1 MRVASKSVFALLA
14 VLFGATASVALFP
27 PGSTK
32 VVEGVVAGPFQP
44 IGGPAYSTTL
54 TIHGDSKSCRSCSRL
69 KLFEDGKLLGQPHSP
84 LEEIRKTGS
93 GTYSHWL
100 YSLRFAA
107 SDNTDPRTNGRH
119 YRFRSEVLRAP
130 PWVPLAS
137 VIVAGLAALGLLTVL
152 ADGSNAFRARRLI
165 LGGVGLAGAVMI
177 VEAMCYAL
185 LRSDLAL
192 AEGQHRR
199 LYQWMT
205 GDAGAS
211 NTHSDSELDGLAGT
225 GVSSNFAPHPL
236 MNFVLNPDAT
246 YMGVAQFDK
255 QYLIRRTE
263 PLRPREVVRWRA
275 LVLGGSTTFNEG
287 VRLERDTW
295 VRRLEVHI
303 REANGDQ
310 FDVVNGGVGGYALV
324 DNLLHYTLLL
334 RELKPD
340 LVILFT
346 GINDVHGRLLGDTS
360 LDYRGT
366 RRPWAGG
373 EAEWV
378 RHLKPFFATS
388 AARYIAWRRI
398 KAGQIGHIY
407 SLVMWDYPP
416 LATWED
422 ALRRHGP
429 ERYRSYLEFAI
440 KLFQAQGHQV
450 LVLPQVWKPR
460 ANSETDRV
468 FGIGVDEHNLI
479 NADAARKF
487 GVGYGDTLLAPK
499 LFEQADMYDN
509 CHFNVAGNK
518 KMAAAVHELLRRSG
532 IVN

>member
-1 MRVASKSVFALLA
+1 MPVASKSVLALLA
-14 VLFGATASVALFP
+14 VFFGATASLALFP

-32 VVEGVVAGPFQP
+32 IVEGVVAGPIEP
-44 IGGPAYSTTL
+44 VGGSAYSSTL
-54 TIHGDSKSCRSCSRL
+54 TIHGDGNSCRSCSRL
-69 KLFEDGKLLGQPHSP
+69 KLYEDGKQLGQPHSS

-93 GTYSHWL
+93 GAYSHWR

-119 YRFRSEVLRAP
+119 YRYRSEVLRAP

-137 VIVAGLAALGLLTVL
+137 LIVASVAAFGLLTVL
-152 ADGSNAFRARRLI
+152 ADGAVGGLI
-165 LGGVGLAGAVMI
+165 LGGVWLAGAVLI
-177 VEAMCYAL
+177 VEVMCYVL
-185 LRSDLAL
+185 LQSDMAL
-192 AEGQHRR
+192 AEGQRRR

-205 GDAGAS
+205 GDVGPS
-211 NTHSDSELDGLAGT
+211 NTRSNSERDGMGGT
-225 GVSSNFAPHPL
+225 GLSSNFAPHAF

-246 YMGVAQFDK
+246 YMGIAQFDK

-263 PLRPREVVRWRA
+263 PLRPREYVRWRA

-287 VRLERDTW
+287 IRHERDTW
-295 VRRLEVHI
+295 VHQLEARI

-310 FDVVNGGVGGYALV
+310 FDVINGGVGGYALV

-346 GINDVHGRLLGDTS
+346 GVNDVHARLFGDTS
-360 LDYRGT
+360 LDYRAT
-366 RRPWAGG
+366 RRRWAGG

-378 RHLKPFFATS
+378 QRLRPFFATS
-388 AARYIAWRRI
+388 TARYIAWRRVN
-398 KAGQIGHIY
+398 QFGHIY
-407 SLVMWDYPP
+407 SMVMWSYPP
-416 LATWED
+416 PSTWQD

-429 ERYRSYLEFAI
+429 ETYRSYLEHTI

-460 ANSETDRV
+460 ANNEFDRV
-468 FGIGVDEHNLI
+468 FGIGVDEHNLV

-487 GVGYGDTLLAPK
+487 ELMFGDTLLAAN
-499 LFEQADMYDN
+499 LFEQTDVYDN

-518 KMAAAVHELLRRSG
+518 KMAAAVHELLRRFG
-532 IVN
+532 LVK